1 MDSKQRVAAVGLAV
15 GRGTGP
21 ELADVFIKVSTQMAN
36 HYNVGVKIC
45 RSQRLYHSY
54 HSLLSAGKSFDHIV
68 EETEQDAEH
77 YQQFCRD
84 QVAQGT
90 RVIFRTAIT
99 AQPLYLV
106 RQHLEAIKVEHFSN
120 QEADII
126 LVRDQAQGFYTG
138 VNTYLPG
145 KEIVS
150 RTCSFSKDVTDR
162 IVCYTLSRALGLWG
176 ADAVI
181 ESVAMVYKH
190 HLFDGL
196 MDTWA
201 KEMSK
206 KYGLRLQFVQPDTMN
221 RNILR
226 SGLKGRQVIIASN
239 EYADIMEVLFMNWLG
254 RAVQE
259 TTCSEN
265 VYLSPLTDN
274 LQEYQTVHGSAD
286 DLVGKGI
293 VNPTATIKA
302 AAAILERHA
311 SCSGL
316 EDLIDEAFERLW
328 QQKIATPDQ
337 GGSASTAAYV
347 NAVLEMFFNI
357 AESHRDLSHR
367 SLGSSAGT
375 NGAFSKRI
383 DMGKKTALVIVD
395 FQTDFSNV
403 LTDEDG
409 NPSISSIAANIQQ
422 LLTFVRTHHPPHKT
436 IFLRFLGDAKYLP
449 PNWQHRNEVLARRPC
464 CISDTSDAD
473 FIAPV
478 QPAPGEPVFN
488 KEAVFDAFLC
498 DAFAT
503 YLKQHGFEHLLLAG
517 LYGDVCVDSIAR
529 TAFQKGLYLT
539 IISDCVGM
547 LHLPGSSWLKF
558 ARTVYGAR
566 VVTTTDFLAMDL
578 PPQKARLA

>member
-1 MDSKQRVAAVGLAV
+1 MDSTQRVVAVGLAV

-21 ELADVFIKVSTQMAN
+21 ELADVFMKVSTQMAN
-36 HYNVGVKIC
+36 HYHVGVKIC

-54 HSLLSAGKSFDHIV
+54 HSLLSAGKSFDRIV

-77 YQQFCRD
+77 YKQFCRD

-106 RQHLEAIKVEHFSN
+106 RQQLEAIKVERFRN

-145 KEIVS
+145 KESVS

-162 IVCYTLSRALGLWG
+162 IVCYTLSRAFSLWG
-176 ADAVI
+176 VDAVI
-181 ESVAMVYKH
+181 ESVIMVYKH

-196 MDTWA
+196 MDAWA

-206 KYGLRLQFVQPDTMN
+206 KYGIHIQFVPPDTMN

-226 SGLKGRQVIIASN
+226 SGLKGSQVIIASN
-239 EYADIMEVLFMNWLG
+239 EYADIMEVVFMNWLE

-259 TTCSEN
+259 TTYSEN

-311 SCSGL
+311 SCTGL
-316 EDLIDEAFERLW
+316 EDFIDEAFEKLS
-328 QQKIATPDQ
+328 QQK
-337 GGSASTAAYV
+337 S
-347 NAVLEMFFNI
+347 
-357 AESHRDLSHR
+357 
-367 SLGSSAGT
+367 
-375 NGAFSKRI
+375 
-383 DMGKKTALVIVD
+383 
-395 FQTDFSNV
+395 
-403 LTDEDG
+403 
-409 NPSISSIAANIQQ
+409 
-422 LLTFVRTHHPPHKT
+422 
-436 IFLRFLGDAKYLP
+436 
-449 PNWQHRNEVLARRPC
+449 
-464 CISDTSDAD
+464 
-473 FIAPV
+473 
-478 QPAPGEPVFN
+478 
-488 KEAVFDAFLC
+488 
-498 DAFAT
+498 
-503 YLKQHGFEHLLLAG
+503 
-517 LYGDVCVDSIAR
+517 
-529 TAFQKGLYLT
+529 
-539 IISDCVGM
+539 
-547 LHLPGSSWLKF
+547 
-558 ARTVYGAR
+558 
-566 VVTTTDFLAMDL
+566 
-578 PPQKARLA
+578 PPQIKAVVPRQQHMWTPSSKCFSI